1 MKRLFTTIAV
11 IAAIGIITGCGT
23 IGGRQYP
30 SLRAEAGNTYYPATQ
45 IDGYMIRM
53 GTAGLFSSDSD
64 RATGHIPSRMYSLAM
79 IPFSII
85 DLPVS
90 LITDTVL
97 LPADF
102 ARKPKSD
109 Q

>member
-1 MKRLFTTIAV
+1 MNRLFIAPAV
-11 IAAIGIITGCGT
+11 IAAIGIISGCGT

-30 SLRAEAGNTYYPATQ
+30 SLRADMGSPYYPATQ
-45 IDGYMIRM
+45 LDTYMIRM
-53 GTAGLFSSDSD
+53 GACGLFCSGAD
-64 RATGHIPSRMYSLAM
+64 RDTGEIPALAYLLGM
-79 IPFSII
+79 IPLSVI

-102 ARKPKSD
+102 ARRHESD
-109 Q
+109 P